1 MFEPYSVK
9 AINLAYQQSDNNL
22 SNRGKIVPAQTK
34 NKNSNPKQQ
43 NNGILLMT
51 TAPPENGAWYLGKR
65 LPPIGLMYVAA
76 ALEKAGFEVQML
88 DNYLMK
94 KPIEEVKQII
104 AKNNPAIVGITC
116 GSATFTRCIETSR
129 AIKELNPDCK
139 IVVGGW
145 HASYMPDSLVANP
158 EIDYV
163 VMGEGERAIVELADA
178 IIDRKEKLAVSIPGV
193 ACKRNGENIKNT
205 PKFIENMDEIPYP
218 ARHLLPLEL
227 YDRTIEYI
235 NAQPADVMSISRGCV
250 FNCGFCETR
259 KLWGNICRGFSPTR
273 IIGEIEDLMSRYG
286 TKGIYFI
293 NDNFT
298 LRKKETLELCNLMIE
313 KKLDLEW
320 VCDTRVDL
328 VNNELLALMAK
339 AGCRTIWFGVESG
352 SPRILKRIGRNTTPE
367 QVETAFKLCR
377 KNGIKTAC
385 SFMLGLPDETLAD
398 MEVSLKFAKKLSP
411 DWCQFN
417 TFIAYPDSK
426 LYNELLE
433 SGKYVKLDEFLL
445 SVKTDEY
452 DYDSLMDVQRRFFK
466 EFHMTP
472 KQILKR
478 VRREGALNFAK
489 RRLIGG
495 TQKRTGVA

>member
-1 MFEPYSVK
+1 
-9 AINLAYQQSDNNL
+9 
-22 SNRGKIVPAQTK
+22 
-34 NKNSNPKQQ
+34 
-43 NNGILLMT
+43 MT
-51 TAPPENGAWYLGKR
+51 TAPPENGAWYHGKA

-76 ALEKAGFEVQML
+76 SLEKAGFKVQML

-94 KPIEEVKQII
+94 KPINEVKDLITKI
-104 AKNNPAIVGITC
+104 NPQIVGITC
-116 GSATFTRCIETSR
+116 GSATYPRCIETAK
-129 AIKELNPDCK
+129 AIKQVNPDCT

-145 HASYMPDSLVANP
+145 HASYKPDSLLANS

-163 VMGEGERAIVELADA
+163 VMGEGETAVTELASAIVTGNQTQAVA
-178 IIDRKEKLAVSIPGV
+178 IAGV
-193 ACKRNGENIKNT
+193 GCKRSGENIKNQ
-205 PKFIENMDEIPYP
+205 PKFIENMDELPYP

-235 NAQPADVMSISRGCV
+235 DAKPADVMSISRGCV

-259 KLWGNICRGFSPTR
+259 KLWGNICRSFSPKR
-273 IIGEIEDLMSRYG
+273 VIGEIQDLQNRYG

-298 LRKKETLELCNLMIE
+298 LRKKETAELCNLMIE
-313 KKLDLEW
+313 NKLDLEW

-328 VNNELLALMAK
+328 VNDELLALMNK
-339 AGCRTIWFGVESG
+339 AGCKTIWFGVESG
-352 SPRILKRIGRNTTPE
+352 STRILKRIGRNTTPE

-377 KNGIKTAC
+377 KNNIKTAC
-385 SFMLGLPDETLAD
+385 SFMLGLPDETLKD
-398 MEVSLKFAKKLSP
+398 METSLKFAKKLSP

-433 SGKYVKLDEFLL
+433 KGNYIKLDEFLL
-445 SVKTDEY
+445 SVKTDEF
-452 DYDSLMDVQRRFFK
+452 DYNSLMAIQRRFFK

-472 KQILKR
+472 KQIMKR
-478 VRREGALNFAK
+478 VKREGALNFAK
-489 RRLIGG
+489 RRLMGG
-495 TQKRTGVA
+495 TKKSNGIA